1 MDIKLPLSNRMQLA
15 SCFSGVGVEI
25 GVEMGKFSE
34 AILKLGKV
42 AHLYS
47 IDPWIPI
54 PGFYTAEAAELA
66 FRTTAARL
74 LRFSPRNTILR
85 EDAREAVHRFP
96 DESLDFVY
104 IDSSHEFEE
113 TCEELA
119 AWWPKLKKDGWLSG
133 HDYANGE
140 GVRRAVDA
148 FAFHHQLALETTIKD
163 DDLDFP
169 FLITS
174 WFCRKP

>member
-1 MDIKLPLSNRMQLA
+1 MKLHLNNRMELA
-15 SCFSGVGVEI
+15 ACFSGVGVEI
-25 GVEMGKFSE
+25 GVEVGKFSA
-34 AILKLGKV
+34 AILSLGKV

-47 IDPWIPI
+47 IDPWTPI
-54 PGFYTAEAAELA
+54 PGFYTEDAAELA
-66 FRTTAARL
+66 FRTAVVRL
-74 LRFSPRNTILR
+74 APFAPRNTILR
-85 EDAREAVHRFP
+85 QDARQAVTKFP
-96 DESLDFVY
+96 DNSLDFVY

-113 TCEELA
+113 TCEELVL
-119 AWWPKLKKDGWLSG
+119 WWPKLKRGGWLAG

-140 GVRRAVDA
+140 DVRRAVDA

-174 WFCRKP
+174 WFFRKP